1 MRRHRSVKRIFSS
14 SSGTLTRL
22 GSAAPSPWSA
32 RDRAARLLDLR
43 PGGGGHGHALDG
55 EAAPYVSHAEQLDR
69 STRPA
74 YRPGLEQRLRGHLD
88 AGGELAQI
96 ADVLHLRGL
105 LEGVREAALR
115 DPADERH
122 LTALEAGSRL
132 PARARRL
139 PLAAPARSLA
149 DPGARPAP
157 LADAGPVRPRRGS
170 EAVQQEAF
178 YRDGLG
184 RGLGLPP
191 RRRLRLGARPPS
203 SRRLRLPFR
212 RRHTVTCLP
221 SPASPRRGGAPD
233 RACRGARGDPSSPRH
248 PGDA

>member
-1 MRRHRSVKRIFSS
+1 MRRHRSVKRIFSF
-14 SSGTLTRL
+14 SSGTLNRL
-22 GSAAPSPWSA
+22 GICGAVTGSA
-32 RDRAARLLDLR
+32 RDRAARLLNLR

-69 STRPA
+69 SIRPA
-74 YRPGLEQRLRGHLD
+74 YQPGPEQRLRRHLD

-96 ADVLHLRGL
+96 ADVHHLRGL

-170 EAVQQEAF
+170 QAVQQAAF
-178 YRDGLG
+178 
-184 RGLGLPP
+184 
-191 RRRLRLGARPPS
+191 
-203 SRRLRLPFR
+203 
-212 RRHTVTCLP
+212 
-221 SPASPRRGGAPD
+221 
-233 RACRGARGDPSSPRH
+233 
-248 PGDA
+248 